1 MSARTVNLLRTAAH
15 LALAALGSGLILAG
29 QASAAEREYPNRE
42 IEFVVSF
49 PPGGPADTAAR
60 IIQPKMSAILGVP
73 VIVTN
78 KTGGGGAVGADYV
91 AKAKPDGYTV
101 YSSTNSVQTI
111 SPALQKD
118 LPYRPSDFTPIGA
131 YAADLLVITA
141 KAGAPWKTLEEF
153 VDHAKKN
160 PGKFNYG
167 SAGFGTVSFF
177 TVELFK
183 LSYGLDIA
191 HVPFQGTGPAKNA
204 ILGGHVTIA
213 SSGFGS
219 FAPVFRSGDL
229 IPLVTTATKR
239 VPAFPNVPTMAEKGF
254 PEASLNIWLGLY
266 VPAKTPKPVVDVLVK
281 ALAQAARD
289 PAVVAAFEKAGM
301 FVDYHAP
308 EETQKLLQSET
319 ASVRKVVE
327 RLGIGK

>member
-1 MSARTVNLLRTAAH
+1 MRSRAFVAVVAAM
-15 LALAALGSGLILAG
+15 LAAQVVPAAAG
-29 QASAAEREYPNRE
+29 QAEYPNRE
-42 IEFVVSF
+42 IEFIVSF

-60 IIQPKMSAILGVP
+60 IIQPKISAILGVP
-73 VIVTN
+73 VVVTN
-78 KTGGGGAVGADYV
+78 KTGGGGAVGADYA
-91 AKAKPDGYTV
+91 AKARPDGYTV
-101 YSSTNSVQTI
+101 YSSTNSVLTI
-111 SPALQKD
+111 SPMVQKG
-118 LPYRPSDFTPIGA
+118 LPYQMTDFTPIGA

-160 PGKFNYG
+160 PGKYNYG

-177 TVELFK
+177 TMEMFK

-204 ILGGHVTIA
+204 ILGGHVTLA

-219 FAPVFRSGDL
+219 FAPLFKSGDL

-266 VPAKTPKPVVDVLVK
+266 VPVKTPRPVIDVLVK
-281 ALAQAARD
+281 ALAQAGKD
-289 PAVVAAFEKAGM
+289 PAVAANFEKAGM
-301 FVDYHAP
+301 FVDYRGP
-308 EETQKLLQSET
+308 EDTQKLLQTET
-319 ASVRKVVE
+319 ASVRTVVE
-327 RLGIGK
+327 KLGIGK

>member
-1 MSARTVNLLRTAAH
+1 MRKIPL
-15 LALAALGSGLILAG
+15 LALIPLILLAPSGAASAG
-29 QASAAEREYPNRE
+29 QTEYPNRE
-42 IEFVVSF
+42 IEFIVSF

-60 IIQPKMSAILGVP
+60 IIQPRMSAILGVP
-73 VIVTN
+73 VVVTN
-78 KTGGGGAVGADYV
+78 KTGGGGAMGADYV

-101 YSSTNSVQTI
+101 YASTNSVLTI
-111 SPALQKD
+111 SPVVQKD
-118 LPYRPSDFTPIGA
+118 LPYRMDDFAPIGA
-131 YAADLLVITA
+131 YAADLGVITA

-153 VDHAKKN
+153 VEHAKKN
-160 PGKFNYG
+160 PGKYNYG

-177 TVELFK
+177 TMELFK

-204 ILGGHVTIA
+204 ILGGHVTLA

-219 FAPVFRSGDL
+219 FAPLFKSGDL

-239 VPAFPNVPTMAEKGF
+239 IPAFPNVPTMAEKGF

-266 VPAKTPKPVVDVLVK
+266 VPAKTPKPAVDVLVK
-281 ALAQAARD
+281 ALAQAAKD
-289 PAVVAAFEKAGM
+289 PAVAAAFEKAGM
-301 FVDYHAP
+301 FVEYRGP
-308 EETQKLLQSET
+308 EETLSLLQSET
-319 ASVRKVVE
+319 AAVRKVAE